1 MRTISLL
8 AAIGLTAFAAAAAF
22 AQDDAARTER
32 VQFTP
37 GTSGATITDRITGS
51 QTVKYLLAANAG
63 QIMTVSLDTD
73 NNGNTFTIT
82 APGAQS
88 AMFTG
93 TDNANRFEGPV
104 PASGDYAIDV
114 FLMPK
119 AAGDGQAANYTLTVV
134 TSGAE

>member
-1 MRTISLL
+1 MISFFRMWP
-8 AAIGLTAFAAAAAF
+8 GK
-22 AQDDAARTER
+22 ARS
-32 VQFTP
+32 P
-37 GTSGATITDRITGS
+37 A
-51 QTVKYLLAANAG
+51 
-63 QIMTVSLDTD
+63 
-73 NNGNTFTIT
+73 TIT

-119 AAGDGQAANYTLTVV
+119 AASDGQAANYTLTVV